1 MKIHPTAIVDPSAV
15 LGEGVEV
22 GPYAILGGGTTL
34 GPGCVVG
41 PHVVIEGSVTMGEG
55 NFLGAGCVIGAP
67 PQDFAHS
74 ADINSDVRIGDH
86 NRFREHV
93 TIHRGT
99 KEGTSTVIG
108 NNCFLMVGAHLAHNV
123 RLGDSVIITNNCLL
137 AGYVDVADHVVLG
150 GGSVFHQFIRIGSR
164 AMVAGLSAFNK
175 DIPPFAMANFR
186 NVLVG
191 LNRVGLRR
199 AGFSREVKTEI
210 QSAYKLLFR
219 SGHTIRAALEEAK
232 STTWSE
238 EARDLFNF
246 VADSRRGVIQM
257 RKVGETDEDESEP

>member
-1 MKIHPTAIVDPSAV
+1 MKIHPTAIVHPSAV
-15 LGEGVEV
+15 LGEDVEV
-22 GPYAILGGGTTL
+22 GPYAIVSGETTL

-41 PHVVIEGSVTMGEG
+41 PHVVIEGKVTMGAE
-55 NFLGAGCVIGAP
+55 NFLGAGTVIGAP

-74 ADINSDVRIGDH
+74 AEICSDVKIGDR

-93 TIHRGT
+93 TVHRGT
-99 KEGTSTVIG
+99 KEGTSTVVG
-108 NNCFLMVGAHLAHNV
+108 DDCFLMVGCHLAHNV
-123 RLGDSVIITNNCLL
+123 RLGNSVIITNNCLL

-186 NVLVG
+186 NALIG

-199 AGFSREVKTEI
+199 AGFPREVKTEI
-210 QSAYKLLFR
+210 DRAYRLLFR
-219 SGHTIRAALEEAK
+219 SGLTIRAALEESK
-232 STTWSE
+232 STTWSP
-238 EARDLFNF
+238 EAQELLDF
-246 VADSRRGVIQM
+246 VAASKRGVIQM
-257 RKVGETDEDESEP
+257 RRVIDAADETSEP